1 MAIIQGNI
9 FVAGAR
15 GKVGNL
21 IYRIRYGILEFYA
34 MPRKTKKKPSPAQ
47 IAQRLLMKLANQWAK
62 QLKTNPEMRA
72 FYETMARERHL
83 TNAYH
88 AAISHYL
95 TNPNIR
101 EVDFSD
107 YLARVGDKI
116 RCRPTAWLEVKSV
129 TVILKDAMGDVLES
143 GPAQKTARGWWTYV
157 VQESH
162 EDAPAAMVVFEICDD
177 LDHVKARET
186 AIPA

>member
-1 MAIIQGNI
+1 MAVVKRNSIIDAIRGHMGNVVFRVRNGI
-9 FVAGAR
+9 QEM
-15 GKVGNL
+15 
-21 IYRIRYGILEFYA
+21 YG
-34 MPRKTKKKPSPAQ
+34 MPKKSEKAPSPAQ

-62 QLKTNPEMRA
+62 QLKTNPAMRA
-72 FYETMARERHL
+72 FYETMAVEKHF

-107 YLARVGDKI
+107 YLTQAGDTI
-116 RCRPTAWLEVKSV
+116 RFKPTAWLEVKSV
-129 TVILKDAMGDVLES
+129 NVILKDARGEVLENGS
-143 GPAQKTARGWWTYV
+143 AQKDTRGWWTYI

-162 EDAPAAMVVFEICDD
+162 ADSPAALVVFEICDD
-177 LDHVKARET
+177 LDHMKAREL